1 MVRLPLSRKIV
12 SVRETYVF
20 GKAPERTTI
29 PGRIGRATGYLFPSH
44 DPELC
49 AKDIYQD
56 IFSSGRFKYGYHRQN
71 GQDMFLNRWFF
82 TDRGPSFF
90 IDVGAFNGV
99 LGSNRAYFEKQLKRK
114 GVAFEPGNDSGKV
127 NIIGLEQSG
136 RFPEVYRLMTTS
148 CFEYQGLL
156 FFDEFFVHKHPCY
169 SWDVSTQIR

>member
-1 MVRLPLSRKIV
+1 
-12 SVRETYVF
+12 
-20 GKAPERTTI
+20 
-29 PGRIGRATGYLFPSH
+29 
-44 DPELC
+44 
-49 AKDIYQD
+49 
-56 IFSSGRFKYGYHRQN
+56 
-71 GQDMFLNRWFF
+71 MFLNRWFF

-99 LGSNRAYFEKQLKRK
+99 LGSNTAYFEKQLKRK

-136 RFPEVYRLMTTS
+136 RFPEVYRLLTTS

-156 FFDEFFVHKHPCY
+156 FFDEFFVHKHPGY